1 MWMISKS
8 VGASSD
14 KKMATIFL
22 FPAMSNKLYS
32 LQMKTLGMLLDS
44 EAKTEILRALMY
56 QPGPVG
62 LRQVAR
68 IAGVHPHS
76 AEVALAALARDGVVK
91 CKRTAGRFSCQWVH
105 RHDDSVVLEA
115 VFTAAAHGF
124 IERRSR
130 TLEARAK
137 TLLPF
142 IKITTRMINR
152 ARGTRHVA

>member
-1 MWMISKS
+1 
-8 VGASSD
+8 
-14 KKMATIFL
+14 
-22 FPAMSNKLYS
+22 MSNKLYS
-32 LQMKTLGMLLDS
+32 LQMKTLGKLLDS

-76 AEVALAALARDGVVK
+76 AELALAALARDGLVK

-105 RHDDSVVLEA
+105 RHADIVVLEA
-115 VFTAAAHGF
+115 VFTASAHGF
-124 IERRSR
+124 IERRNR
-130 TLEARAK
+130 TLEARSK

-142 IKITTRMINR
+142 IKTTTRMINR